1 MDLQKLNKRAF
12 IKNSCLAAGAAFMAP
27 ELWKSPA
34 TAEKLWK
41 WSKEALYYIQTPRG
55 SKCLLC
61 PAECTLREGETG
73 ICRNRVNVNG
83 KLYSIAY
90 GNPCAVHV
98 DPIEKKPLFH
108 FQPSSWSFSIAT
120 AGCNLACLNCQNW
133 TISQVGPKETRNA
146 DLMPDA
152 VVKESRANNCKSISY
167 TYSEPV
173 TFYEYVFDT
182 SRVAHDNKLKN
193 VFISNGYIEE
203 EPLKALCKHLDAANI
218 NLKSFSDSIYLK
230 LNGGKLQPVLN
241 TLKTIKDCGTW
252 LEITNLVVPG
262 WTDDLEMI
270 KRMCGWLAENG
281 FQDNPL
287 HFLRFQP
294 LYKLEHL
301 PPTPVAVLESARE
314 TAMKEGIHYVYIG
327 NVPGS
332 KGQNTYCPDCHKEI
346 ITRDGFRI
354 DANHIKNGKC
364 SYCGS
369 SIAGRWT

>member
-1 MDLQKLNKRAF
+1 M
-12 IKNSCLAAGAAFMAP
+12 
-27 ELWKSPA
+27 
-34 TAEKLWK
+34 
-41 WSKEALYYIQTPRG
+41 
-55 SKCLLC
+55 
-61 PAECTLREGETG
+61 
-73 ICRNRVNVNG
+73 
-83 KLYSIAY
+83 
-90 GNPCAVHV
+90 
-98 DPIEKKPLFH
+98 
-108 FQPSSWSFSIAT
+108 
-120 AGCNLACLNCQNW
+120 
-133 TISQVGPKETRNA
+133 
-146 DLMPDA
+146 
-152 VVKESRANNCKSISY
+152 
-167 TYSEPV
+167 
-173 TFYEYVFDT
+173 
-182 SRVAHDNKLKN
+182 
-193 VFISNGYIEE
+193 
-203 EPLKALCKHLDAANI
+203 KALCKHLDAANI

-270 KRMCGWLAENG
+270 KRMCGWIAENG